1 MEEKSLREMQQVDIK
16 NVNTD
21 ELVDISEI
29 EIYTK
34 QSVQRR
40 VKGYVEQVHNL
51 ILYGWE
57 NIL

>member
-1 MEEKSLREMQQVDIK
+1 MEEKSLREMKRGGYK

-34 QSVQRR
+34 QSVKKS
-40 VKGYVEQVHNL
+40 KGVC
-51 ILYGWE
+51 GTGT
-57 NIL
+57 